1 MNISKIIDP
10 KISRRAFLALTGIVS
25 ALMQS
30 ILNLPW
36 LAFFIF
42 APMVHCLSV
51 CHEKKAFR
59 LDFLCF
65 FVPYYLFQLTF
76 MLTIWKICPL
86 PSFAS
91 IPLATLAWLGLTLWE
106 CILMYLPLSLFL
118 PLRPHLKHRLSEIV
132 LLCLLLTA
140 GEWLQ
145 EKVPISVVCGMAICN
160 KFATAFAIRHAH
172 KLPPYKLYNFP
183 AQRSAWGDI
192 YKQKAFCLHRL
203 CTAFAGGKFKLR
215 TLFHKPRQKA

>member
-1 MNISKIIDP
+1 MNYVGLSGHNIYMNISKIIDP

-76 MLTIWKICPL
+76 YAHYMENM
-86 PSFAS
+86 SSA
-91 IPLATLAWLGLTLWE
+91 
-106 CILMYLPLSLFL
+106 
-118 PLRPHLKHRLSEIV
+118 V
-132 LLCLLLTA
+132 LCLYTSCYF
-140 GEWLQ
+140 
-145 EKVPISVVCGMAICN
+145 SVVRSDLVGVYPYVSSTEPFPAP
-160 KFATAFAIRHAH
+160 ATASQTPFV
-172 KLPPYKLYNFP
+172 
-183 AQRSAWGDI
+183 
-192 YKQKAFCLHRL
+192 
-203 CTAFAGGKFKLR
+203 
-215 TLFHKPRQKA
+215 